1 MVGKFESICVPLQM
15 VNKISKVMLLYRVAV
30 HIVMC
35 GFACLICSV
44 FKARNLMAGLT
55 GLVVDV
61 H

>member
-1 MVGKFESICVPLQM
+1 MFESICVSLQM
-15 VNKISKVMLLYRVAV
+15 VNKISKVMLLYRAAF

-44 FKARNLMAGLT
+44 FKAWKAMAGLT

-61 H
+61 HQ